1 MADDELDDIVKP
13 SARADAA
20 AMHAALGAAGTAEEA
35 REYLRK
41 QSRLADLQID
51 TLQKQDEFETSH
63 LRWRRFNDQM
73 KGAMQIM
80 LVFIGALFVFG
91 IGAAVWSAAH
101 DDGVVIEAFNV
112 PPDMQARGLTGS
124 VVSSMLLDRLIAL
137 QSQIDSARAPSSYAS
152 KGDDIKVLIPD
163 TGISISEAYRYL
175 SGWLGH
181 QTHISGDVYR
191 SAKGITVVVRT
202 SGSPG
207 TSFEGGEDK
216 LNELMEHA
224 AEAVYRQTQPFR
236 YAVHLLNYARNAE
249 ADAVLNDLTA
259 NGPASEK
266 PWAYAIWMYPAL
278 AKGDLAT
285 AISRTRRAAALD
297 PNNLLAEA
305 NVAQVEGVAGHDEEE
320 LRFDRAAKVA
330 SAAGGG
336 DQIRPL
342 ARLSMEQMVDANIA
356 EETGDYLGAV
366 GQYDR
371 QLNTPEFTGSHWT
384 SAYMKSANLALAH
397 DVGASRVALG
407 SYTDI
412 GLLPRANIMSGW
424 NQTNMDFPQFEQ
436 LAALGDWSAA
446 RKDIEKVI
454 ALPAGRDPHSLLPVR
469 AQLSPRVALAQAKT
483 GDFEAA
489 WNEIGR
495 TPQDCYLCLRV
506 RGEIAAM
513 EKDWNG
519 SSRWFVR
526 AAALAPSI
534 PFAYA
539 EWGAMLMAK
548 GDLDGAIA
556 KFEIAHQKGPHFA
569 DPLEMWGEVLIAKNR
584 SDLAL
589 AKFEEAAK
597 CAPKWGRLHLKWDEA
612 LWWSGR
618 KDDARKQFAIASGLD
633 LTSSEKSELARAAHG
648 G

>member
-1 MADDELDDIVKP
+1 MADDELDDIVRP
-13 SARADAA
+13 SAQADAA
-20 AMHAALGAAGTAEEA
+20 AMHAALGAAGTADEA

-80 LVFIGALFVFG
+80 LVAIGALFVFG

-112 PPDMQARGLTGS
+112 PPDMSARGLTGS
-124 VVSSMLLDRLIAL
+124 VVSSMLLDKLTAL

-152 KGDDIKVLIPD
+152 RGDDIKVLIPD

-191 SAKGITVVVRT
+191 SDKGITVVVRT

-207 TSFEGGEDK
+207 QSFEGGEGQ
-216 LNELMEHA
+216 LNALMEHA

-249 ADAVLNDLTA
+249 ADAVLSDLVT

-266 PWAYAIWMYPAL
+266 PWAYAVWIYPAL
-278 AKGDLAT
+278 AKGDLAL
-285 AISRTRRAAALD
+285 AISRARTAASLD
-297 PNNLLAEA
+297 PHNLLAQA
-305 NVAQVEGVAGHDEEE
+305 NVAQVEAIAGHDEEV
-320 LRFDRAAKVA
+320 LRFDYASKKA

-342 ARLSMEQMVDANIA
+342 ARVAMEQLADSNIA
-356 EETGDYLGAV
+356 EETGDYLGAIAR
-366 GQYDR
+366 YDE
-371 QLNTPEFTGSHWT
+371 QLNTPDFNGSRW
-384 SAYMKSANLALAH
+384 SAAYMKSADLALLH
-397 DVGASRVALG
+397 DAAASRRALG
-407 SYTDI
+407 LYVDSD
-412 GLLPRANIMSGW
+412 LLARAGILSGW
-424 NQTNMDFPQFEQ
+424 NQINLDFPQFEQ
-436 LAALGDWSAA
+436 FVALGDWARA
-446 RKDIEKVI
+446 RKDVEQVAATPAANDTQTFQIPRT
-454 ALPAGRDPHSLLPVR
+454 ALV
-469 AQLSPRVALAQAKT
+469 PRLALALAKT
-483 GDFEAA
+483 DDIRAA
-489 WNEIGR
+489 WLEIAK
-495 TPQDCYLCLRV
+495 TPLDCYFCLRV
-506 RGEIAAM
+506 RGQIAAAQRH
-513 EKDWNG
+513 WNG
-519 SSRWFVR
+519 SAYWFGR
-526 AAALAPSI
+526 AVALAPSI

-539 EWGAMLMAK
+539 DWGRMLMAK
-548 GDLDGAIA
+548 GDFDGAIP
-556 KFEIAHQKGPHFA
+556 KFDIAHQKGPHFA
-569 DPLEMWGEVLIAKNR
+569 DSLEMWGESLVARNR

-597 CAPKWGRLHLKWDEA
+597 YAPNWGRLHLKWGEA
-612 LWWSGR
+612 LWWAG
-618 KDDARKQFAIASGLD
+618 KHDEARKQFAIASGLD
-633 LTSSEKSELARAAHG
+633 LTPSEKSELARAAHD
-648 G
+648 